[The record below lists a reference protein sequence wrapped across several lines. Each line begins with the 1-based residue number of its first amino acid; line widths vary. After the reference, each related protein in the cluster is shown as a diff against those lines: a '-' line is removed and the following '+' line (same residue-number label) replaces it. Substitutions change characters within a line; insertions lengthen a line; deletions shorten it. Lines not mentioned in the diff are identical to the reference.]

1 MPRSPN
7 QSSEGFFI
15 HHIAGKTLRCMKTYL
30 EGAANGSRLF
40 PASKMTK
47 RRAVITGIGP
57 ITCIGIG
64 REDFWRGIRAEKSG
78 IQTISSFDTAE
89 FNAHCGGEIPDWTPE
104 DYFPPHRLK
113 RLDRYA
119 QFAVA
124 SAKMALD
131 DAGLPY
137 SQSTPQHRVGVSFGT
152 ALGGVANAEYQHA
165 HFLKKGTR
173 GVNQTLALQVFGGSA
188 HSNIAIEFGFR
199 GVGTTN
205 SNSCASG
212 TIAVGEALRYI
223 RDDFADV
230 IVAGGAE
237 APLSPLTFGAFA
249 IIKTMS
255 QWTGDP
261 ALACRPFDL
270 KRDGFVMG
278 EGAASLVIE
287 ELEHAK
293 RRGARI
299 FAEVLGYSLNND
311 AFHMTSPLPGGES
324 CIRAMRD
331 ALADAQLAPE
341 QIDYINA
348 HASST
353 QLNDSTETMAIK
365 QVFGDRAS
373 TLPVSGT
380 KAYTG
385 ASAGSDGRDGSGDLC
400 ARHRAKMDSANI
412 ESQRSR
418 SRLRSR
424 CCSAPR
430 PAGRVELHPEQ
441 FVRLRWNQRLLDSRA
456 GVTCMRGQPPR
467 RHGCRWIGLPRT
479 MISSASRCCGTHY

>member
-1 MPRSPN
+1 MPR
-7 QSSEGFFI
+7 
-15 HHIAGKTLRCMKTYL
+15 
-30 EGAANGSRLF
+30 
-40 PASKMTK
+40 
-47 RRAVITGIGP
+47 RRVVITGIGP
-57 ITCIGIG
+57 ITSVGIG
-64 REDFWRGIRAEKSG
+64 KEDFWRGLRAEKSG
-78 IQTISSFDTAE
+78 IQAISSFDTSE
-89 FNAHCGGEIPDWTPE
+89 FNAHCGGEIPNWIPE

-124 SAKMALD
+124 SARMALD
-131 DAGLPY
+131 DAGIPY
-137 SQSTPQHRVGVSFGT
+137 SKEKPRDRVGVSFGT
-152 ALGGVANAEYQHA
+152 ALGGIANAEYQHA
-165 HFLKKGTR
+165 HYLKKGTR

-212 TIAVGEALRYI
+212 TVAVGEALRYI

-249 IIKTMS
+249 IIKSMS

-270 KRDGFVMG
+270 KRDGFVIG
-278 EGAASLVIE
+278 EGAAALIIE
-287 ELEHAK
+287 ELEHA
-293 RRGARI
+293 RNRGAHI

-311 AFHMTSPLPGGES
+311 AFHMTSPLPSGES
-324 CIRAMRD
+324 SIRAMRE
-331 ALADAQLAPE
+331 ALADAELAPE

-353 QLNDSTETMAIK
+353 QMNDSTEAMAIK
-365 QVFGDRAS
+365 QIFGDHAKR
-373 TLPVSGT
+373 LLVSGT

-385 ASAGSDGRDGSGDLC
+385 HPLGATGAMEATICALAIDRKWVPPTLNRENPDPACDLDVIPHHGRDAELNYVLSNSFGFGGINSCVILG
-400 ARHRAKMDSANI
+400 
-412 ESQRSR
+412 
-418 SRLRSR
+418 RL
-424 CCSAPR
+424 
-430 PAGRVELHPEQ
+430 
-441 FVRLRWNQRLLDSRA
+441 
-456 GVTCMRGQPPR
+456 
-467 RHGCRWIGLPRT
+467 
-479 MISSASRCCGTHY
+479 